1 METPVVFVSVGRTAT
16 PEQETFV
23 RAVEDRL
30 RTEGFIPQTVGRNA
44 FSADAPLKAVIELLS
59 RSSGAVVIA
68 FERLYFPAGVELR
81 NGSKEVRLGEIK
93 LPTSFNQI
101 EAAMAYTKGKPLLVI
116 VESGLRSEGLL
127 QTGYDWHVQ
136 TVELT
141 LSALAT
147 AEFNGVLAS
156 WKEKVETRGNPDKSI
171 PATPMADLTIGQ
183 LVSGLKPTQLWAM
196 LTAFGALIATAFAL
210 GAKLHL

>member
-171 PATPMADLTIGQ
+171 PSRIP
-183 LVSGLKPTQLWAM
+183 P
-196 LTAFGALIATAFAL
+196 FGRTHNCLN
-210 GAKLHL
+210 